1 MDDAYQ
7 NVLRNIGWY
16 IYVKSY
22 YQGVATNYHNV
33 SWPSHLFSKAKVGEV
48 GDKVVRWQDVVW
60 LGQAA
65 IWLSPSPFQTES
77 ALTLLLN

>member
-7 NVLRNIGWY
+7 NVLRNISWY

-48 GDKVVRWQDVVW
+48 GDKVVR
-60 LGQAA
+60 
-65 IWLSPSPFQTES
+65 
-77 ALTLLLN
+77 